1 MAIQPHHARHPKY
14 WILNAQ
20 TACRCIN
27 IVYAQVII
35 NMPVPALDTV
45 QAMVQYVMANTPNV
59 TVLPTMYGVEVRV
72 FVIVPLSIH
81 VKELDIVQEVAHLA
95 EENTRVVIVP
105 LIIVGM
111 AALAFTITHILAQ
124 ADIVHQIQV

>member
-1 MAIQPHHARHPKY
+1 MV
-14 WILNAQ
+14 
-20 TACRCIN
+20 N
-27 IVYAQVII
+27 I
-35 NMPVPALDTV
+35 PV
-45 QAMVQYVMANTPNV
+45 
-59 TVLPTMYGVEVRV
+59 VLVPRIMYGVEVRV

-111 AALAFTITHILAQ
+111 AALAFIITHILAQ